1 MHSSILHKPKPIRFR
16 RWSRTGYAVFC
27 SLACSV
33 TVGCLAISISDKSLQ
48 KLNKTSSNAYSPVGT
63 DSDSSEKIKAE
74 SELDVA
80 LQQIQET
87 TLTQMTFDST
97 VACGQATLYFFI
109 HHIG

>member
-1 MHSSILHKPKPIRFR
+1 MYSTILHKPQSIRFR

-27 SLACSV
+27 SLACIV

-48 KLNKTSSNAYSPVGT
+48 KSNKTSSIASNTAGS
-63 DSDSSEKIKAE
+63 DSDSPEEIKAE

-80 LQQIQET
+80 LQQIQEI
-87 TLTQMTFDST
+87 TLTQITSGST